1 MKKILFPT
9 DFSEPANEAFAYALH
24 LASRWQAQIY
34 CLHVYSLTHTADMLA
49 PADIIQAIQEE
60 EEERALN
67 SMEQYHLRIEEEAGK
82 KVKLTPLLQAG
93 FPADASSETSRRI
106 KPDLIV
112 MGTKGAHNP
121 IDRMLG
127 SVTSSVIEQVDIPLL
142 AIPERTSFSAIKQ
155 VVYASDL
162 KEKDHKVVVT
172 LGNWA
177 RALEAELS
185 VLHIGKESEPA
196 LDAEAIDSAQQLYQ
210 TETGFEGLKFFY
222 LRGRDSGEVMS
233 QFIEEESVDI
243 LAVSTHRRSFFNR
256 LFHRGMTRKL
266 ALYGRKPLLVFHN

>member
-34 CLHVYSLTHTADMLA
+34 YLHVYSLTHTADMLA
-49 PADIIQAIQEE
+49 PVDIIQAIQDE

-67 SMEQYHLRIEEEAGK
+67 SMEQCYLRIEEEAGK
-82 KVKLTPLLQAG
+82 RIKLIPLLQAG
-93 FPADASSETSRRI
+93 FPGDAIAETAKKI

-112 MGTKGAHNP
+112 MGTKGARNP

-142 AIPERTSFSAIKQ
+142 AIPEHTAFSAIKHI
-155 VVYASDL
+155 VYASDL
-162 KEKDHKVVVT
+162 KEKDHEMAVT
-172 LGNWA
+172 LGSWV
-177 RALEAELS
+177 RALEAELA
-185 VLHIGKESEPA
+185 VLHIGKESEAA
-196 LDAEAIDSAQQLYQ
+196 LSAEAIESARQLYQ
-210 TETGFEGLKFFY
+210 AETGLEDLRFFY
-222 LRGRDSGEVMS
+222 LRGKDSGEVMS
-233 QFIEEESVDI
+233 QFIEQESIDI
-243 LAVSTHRRSFFNR
+243 LAVSTHRRSFFER